1 MELVLFYTPLL
12 LADPSRLRNLL
23 DGLGVSLRVVPAQ
36 QLGQTL
42 GFLAGLPDCV
52 ERPAGAVAPF
62 SEPVMVFCGFS
73 QDRLDQALDA
83 LRVSGG
89 PAALK
94 AVLTPTNRSW
104 TLARLAGEL
113 QSERAEIA
121 KQLKKED

>member
-12 LADPSRLRNLL
+12 LADPSRLGSLL
-23 DGLGVSLRVVPAQ
+23 EGLGVSLHMVSAQ
-36 QLGQTL
+36 QLGQTV
-42 GFLAGLPDCV
+42 GFLAGLPGCP
-52 ERPAGAVAPF
+52 ERPAGAVPSV

-73 QDRLDQALDA
+73 QERLDQVLDA
-83 LRVSGG
+83 LRASGG
-89 PAALK
+89 PSALK
-94 AVLTPTNRSW
+94 AVLTPSNQSW